1 MRSPTE
7 LLYTKTH
14 EWVRMEGTTAAVGLT
29 DHAQQAMGDIVFVS
43 LPAVGDA
50 VKAGAV
56 LCDVESVKAVSEV
69 YCPVDG
75 VISAVNGA
83 LASAPERINQ
93 NPYEAWIVQI
103 EGATVS
109 EPLMTSQEY
118 EKLVAADA

>member
-1 MRSPTE
+1 
-7 LLYTKTH
+7 
-14 EWVRMEGTTAAVGLT
+14 
-29 DHAQQAMGDIVFVS
+29 
-43 LPAVGDA
+43 
-50 VKAGAV
+50 V

-75 VISAVNGA
+75 VISAVNEA

-93 NPYEAWIVQI
+93 SPYEAWIVQI

-118 EKLVAADA
+118 EKLAAADA